1 MKLEPPLRR
10 AGLRSVKNA
19 HLLSF
24 DEYAMKGNKINNLS
38 SKIFYPANFSNIFS
52 CGQNG
57 HCVRSRRSFV

>member
-38 SKIFYPANFSNIFS
+38 SKIFYPVNFEHI
-52 CGQNG
+52 
-57 HCVRSRRSFV
+57 

>member
-24 DEYAMKGNKINNLS
+24 EEYAQKGTIIVVIEFS
-38 SKIFYPANFSNIFS
+38 SFIFFPKPANFGF
-52 CGQNG
+52 
-57 HCVRSRRSFV
+57 SRR

>member
-24 DEYAMKGNKINNLS
+24 DEYALKGNKSNHLS
-38 SKIFYPANFSNIFS
+38 SKIFYPVNFEHI
-52 CGQNG
+52 
-57 HCVRSRRSFV
+57 